1 MLLRKPSALLIMLS
15 LLFLAGCNTFSPWTL
30 VWSPS
35 NRSLQ
40 SNPPQAAYEAS
51 AYAQKP
57 DGTMLHPAANICL
70 ALSQLD
76 AAGQFFSAGVITV
89 DSGSGWW
96 TLTDT
101 VAVSRP
107 VPGGGVPAAQE
118 GGRAWTL

>member
-15 LLFLAGCNTFSPWTL
+15 LLFLAGCNTVSPWTL

-57 DGTMLHPAANICL
+57 DGTMLHPAANIWLATGSHPTIGL

-101 VAVSRP
+101 VCV
-107 VPGGGVPAAQE
+107 
-118 GGRAWTL
+118 